1 MTLNIGLF
9 LSLGFKA
16 GRPHSTPTFPSGCFN
31 IDWLTC
37 SAMYIEQMDENE
49 FARTTYVL
57 GRPFKH
63 GSYSLKKAGPGTSC
77 DGGTMGETTG
87 QWGCARWWTK
97 MDGHY
102 LPSTTWSCLSRNSAG
117 EVMWYCKQ
125 KSVGK
130 QNIQT
135 MLMNCQRVLAKSWP
149 RNQALHCLFLKF
161 TPISITRSTSGPCRR
176 NEWSKDMW
184 NHGVSWCE
192 ATFADF
198 NCSGN
203 HTCWRK
209 ATGRHRQ
216 RGGDKLWLLMTSI
229 FLDLLKSKTK
239 LHRAFWCNVRSII
252 FSLWF
257 QTSLDTE
264 TFLLSFLTWSL
275 PIHMHMGCGVTRVD
289 VQSTKWRL
297 DDPIPNIE
305 AIVQVF
311 EPCHGESLRW
321 HWGRRKALR
330 SKWNNNSRTKKE
342 APFWDK
348 ITTVREL
355 HHIPGHPVAEQPT
368 INSCHLDG
376 LFGIGC
382 PSKRLALHFKP
393 VCTETTSL
401 AVNQHELW
409 AIGHVIPVG
418 SCAEVNSKTSQRLI
432 PFGRLLCLRPR
443 VLAAVPLAC
452 CAAKG
457 HQTWRLASIFLGAGW
472 GLCPAHGNSITS
484 SFHDLPGWT

>member
-37 SAMYIEQMDENE
+37 SAMYIEQMDESE

-77 DGGTMGETTG
+77 DGGTAKPPASGAAPGGGQRWTATT
-87 QWGCARWWTK
+87 
-97 MDGHY
+97 
-102 LPSTTWSCLSRNSAG
+102 CLRRHDLVSQGTLLGKWCDTASKKSA
-117 EVMWYCKQ
+117 
-125 KSVGK
+125 GK

-135 MLMNCQRVLAKSWP
+135 MLMNCQRLLAKSWP
-149 RNQALHCLFLKF
+149 RNQDLHSLFLKF

-203 HTCWRK
+203 HTRWRK

-289 VQSTKWRL
+289 VQSTKWLL

-305 AIVQVF
+305 AILQVF
-311 EPCHGESLRW
+311 EPCHGESLRL

-330 SKWNNNSRTKKE
+330 SKWNNNFRTKKE
-342 APFWDK
+342 APLWDK

-355 HHIPGHPVAEQPT
+355 HHIPGHPVAEQPA

-382 PSKRLALHFKP
+382 LSKRLALHFKS

-401 AVNQHELW
+401 AVKQHELW

-418 SCAEVNSKTSQRLI
+418 SCAEVKNLSATDPLWQVTLPSSQS
-432 PFGRLLCLRPR
+432 PCGCSTCVLRG
-443 VLAAVPLAC
+443 
-452 CAAKG
+452 KG
-457 HQTWRLASIFLGAGW
+457 ASNVEA
-472 GLCPAHGNSITS
+472 
-484 SFHDLPGWT
+484 SFHFSRGWLGFVPSSWEFHHF